1 MISFGVGQMK
11 CLNMNDTSNTD
22 PLKVEWNDYLRA
34 WICPRCHIG
43 AKNDDY
49 ICSCGQKL
57 RKAIKI

>member
-1 MISFGVGQMK
+1 MK